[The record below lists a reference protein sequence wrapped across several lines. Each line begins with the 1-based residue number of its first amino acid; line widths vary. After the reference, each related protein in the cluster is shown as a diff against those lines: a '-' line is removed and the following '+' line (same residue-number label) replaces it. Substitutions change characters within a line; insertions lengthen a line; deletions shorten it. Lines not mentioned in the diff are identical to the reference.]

1 VARIAFAGLGRMG
14 LPMCTRLA
22 GAGFDVAATDL
33 RRELRDD
40 VLDIGARW
48 APSITDAAADADF
61 LITMLP
67 GPDEVAAVIPEATAC
82 LAPGSCWIDMS
93 SASPPVARAI
103 AGAAGPRGLSVVDGP
118 VGGGPEAAATGR
130 LLVFAGGEDSSVGR
144 CATVL
149 DALAQ
154 RVLHVGP
161 GGSGYAVKLLVNA
174 LWFTQAVA
182 GAEVLTLGRRAGLDL
197 DVLLGA
203 LNQSAAASRFFAED
217 ASALLDGDDKTTF
230 ALSRCCEELSS
241 VLSLG
246 SELEVPLDVF
256 SAVTGVHLSAL
267 ERYGD
272 VDGELLGARLVAE
285 RSGVELGHS

>member
-1 VARIAFAGLGRMG
+1 MARIAFAGLGRMG

-22 GAGFDVAATDL
+22 AAGFDVTATDL
-33 RRELRDD
+33 RGELRPD
-40 VLDIGARW
+40 VLCAGGRW
-48 APSITDAAADADF
+48 APSIAAAAADADV

-67 GPDEVAAVIPEATAC
+67 GPDEVTAVIPEATAS
-82 LAPGSCWIDMS
+82 LPSGSCWIDMS
-93 SASPPVARAI
+93 SAAPPVARAI
-103 AGAAGPRGLSVVDGP
+103 AAAAGPRGLSVLDAP
-118 VGGGPEAAATGR
+118 VGGGPDAARTGR
-130 LLVFAGGEDSSVGR
+130 LLVFAGGEDSCLDR
-144 CATVL
+144 CRTAF
-149 DALAQ
+149 DALAE

-197 DVLLGA
+197 DVLHAA
-203 LNQSAAASRFFAED
+203 LNQSAAASRFLAED

-230 ALSRCCEELSS
+230 SLARCCEELSS
-241 VLSLG
+241 VLALG
-246 SELEVPLDVF
+246 ADLEVPLELF
-256 SAVTGVHLSAL
+256 SVVTGVHLSAL

-285 RSGVELGHS
+285 RADVELGHG